1 MKNDVLKINYN
12 KEIDAVVLEWITAP
26 ISSEFREGLTQGLE
40 LLKST
45 KAKNWIGDVRNLG
58 AIDPDDQKWSNE
70 EWFPKVLASGLKKVG
85 VIISDDIFNQ
95 MSIDE
100 IMSKVESAGFASQY
114 FDDID
119 KAAQW
124 MKE

>member
-1 MKNDVLKINYN
+1 MKNDVLKITYN

-26 ISSEFREGLTQGLE
+26 ISSEFRDGLNQGLE

-70 EWFPKVLASGLKKVG
+70 EWFPQALSTGIKKMG

-95 MSIDE
+95 MSVEE
-100 IMSKVESAGFASQY
+100 IMSKVEGIGFVSQY
-114 FDDID
+114 FDDIN
-119 KAAQW
+119 KASQW
-124 MKE
+124 MKA

>member
-1 MKNDVLKINYN
+1 MKNDILKINYN

-45 KAKNWIGDVRNLG
+45 NAKNWIGDVRNLG

-70 EWFPKVLASGLKKVG
+70 EWFPLALSNGLKKMG

-95 MSIDE
+95 MSVDE
-100 IMSKVESAGFASQY
+100 IMSKVEGAGFASQY

-119 KAAQW
+119 KATQW
-124 MKE
+124 MKI